1 MKKNKDLQRIVDFE
15 TRKSVHINLTRV
27 THSGFR
33 KVLLDYGISMQKVF
47 EHFAS
52 LVAENDSKAT
62 SIVEEAYK
70 NKRDSIVKKVSKKEA
85 DNLYDAISH
94 QDPFEER

>member
-1 MKKNKDLQRIVDFE
+1 MRDRKRLQKIVDLE
-15 TRKSVHINLTRV
+15 TRRSVHINLTRV

-33 KVLLDYGISMQKVF
+33 KALLDYGLSMQKAF

-52 LVAENDSKAT
+52 LVAEDDSRAT

-70 NKRDSIVKKVSKKEA
+70 NKRDSIINKVSEKEA